1 MHITKKDFCPWQARV
16 SVVSTTHS
24 AASRRRR
31 SGSLSG
37 CPMGVEA
44 MRSMNA
50 EFFASLDDAADAA
63 SSATPMARRTSAT
76 DGWAGGAGAEVYC
89 PGGARRRMMRRAGF
103 PAAEAEAEARTARRG
118 TRAVAPARPRW

>member
-1 MHITKKDFCPWQARV
+1 MHSTKKDFCPWQARV

-44 MRSMNA
+44 ISSMNA
-50 EFFASLDDAADAA
+50 EFFSSLEEAADAA
-63 SSATPMARRTSAT
+63 ASSTPMARRMV
-76 DGWAGGAGAEVYC
+76 GR
-89 PGGARRRMMRRAGF
+89 GARGLNPAD
-103 PAAEAEAEARTARRG
+103 PAAHG
-118 TRAVAPARPRW
+118 GG